1 MTSRRLLGAAPLA
14 IAALALSAC
23 GSAGDTPANKAGDKG
38 ADKLAVVASFYPLQF
53 ATQQIGGDHVA
64 VTSLTRPGAEPHD
77 IELTPKDVATVS
89 KAKLVVYESGLQGAV
104 DKAVESQGGDRGL
117 DVAPAANLDL
127 LFQPAVGAG
136 PVVTSAEKSGKNAPG
151 TTDPHFWLDPQRYS
165 DVAKV
170 ISERLSN
177 IDPANRA
184 DYELNAKA
192 FEDKLATLAGEFTT
206 GLANCQ
212 RREIVTSH
220 SAFGYLAERFGML
233 QIAING
239 LSPDQEPKPAELA
252 AVATYAKAHGVTTIY
267 AETLVSPAIAQTV
280 AQESG
285 ARMAT
290 LDPIEGLTD
299 TSSGKDYFEV
309 MRANLK
315 ALQAGQGCS

>member
-1 MTSRRLLGAAPLA
+1 MV
-14 IAALALSAC
+14 IAALALSSC
-23 GSAGDTPANKAGDKG
+23 GSATAIADQSGTPSTDT
-38 ADKLAVVASFYPLQF
+38 LAVVASFYPLQF

-64 VTSLTRPGAEPHD
+64 VTSLTKPGAEPHD
-77 IELTPKDVATVS
+77 VELTPRDVASVS
-89 KAKLVVYESGLQGAV
+89 RAKLVVYERGLQGAV

-127 LFQPAVGAG
+127 FFQPTVGAPAKTAG
-136 PVVTSAEKSGKNAPG
+136 ANAPG

-170 ISERLSN
+170 ISARLASV
-177 IDPANRA
+177 DPANKA
-184 DYELNAKA
+184 DYEKNAKA
-192 FEDKLATLAGEFTT
+192 FEDKLAALAEEFTT
-206 GLANCQ
+206 GLASCQ
-212 RREIVTSH
+212 RKDIVTSH
-220 SAFGYLAERFGML
+220 AAFGYLAERFGMV

-239 LSPDQEPKPAELA
+239 LSPDQEPKAGELA
-252 AVATYAKAHGVTTIY
+252 AVSTYARAHGVTTIY

-280 AQESG
+280 AKEAG

-299 TSSGKDYFEV
+299 QSGGKDYFEV
-309 MRANLK
+309 MRSNLK

>member
-1 MTSRRLLGAAPLA
+1 MTSRRLLVAAPLA

-23 GSAGDTPANKAGDKG
+23 GSAGDTAANKAGDKG

-127 LFQPAVGAG
+127 LFQPAVGAD

-170 ISERLSN
+170 ISERLSK

-212 RREIVTSH
+212 RRDIVTSH

-239 LSPDQEPKPAELA
+239 LSPDQEPRPAELA

-299 TSSGKDYFEV
+299 ASSGKDYFEV